1 VVEAAQG
8 VGGVA
13 DQDAPE
19 RRARRFG
26 GVGGGRPQFGAL
38 KQVVALDLLVV
49 PEDGRAEGD
58 DQVMA
63 VKWLAT
69 PGIPAGRMPP
79 KPG

>member
-1 VVEAAQG
+1 MVEAAQG
-8 VGGVA
+8 AGGVA

-19 RRARRFG
+19 RRRAPPRR
-26 GVGGGRPQFGAL
+26 VGGDRPQFGAL
-38 KQVVALDLLVV
+38 RQVVALDLLVV

-63 VKWLAT
+63 GEVAT
-69 PGIPAGRMPP
+69 DTGYPRGKDAR